1 MRLTGLTAGNAVGEK
16 LPLFVIGQSKKPRC
30 FKHIKH
36 LPCRY
41 IFYKQSI
48 FDTRPQNCLAFLKNR
63 PKKLFSNC
71 LVDGLLTSIVSIF
84 KHSERRHSLLQG
96 HLQYVMHTFEL
107 TSQKVSISLR
117 FPMHKKVFS
126 LYSE

>member
-1 MRLTGLTAGNAVGEK
+1 MTLAPKIV
-16 LPLFVIGQSKKPRC
+16 S
-30 FKHIKH
+30 
-36 LPCRY
+36 
-41 IFYKQSI
+41 
-48 FDTRPQNCLAFLKNR
+48 AFLINR

-107 TSQKVSISLR
+107 TNQKVSISLR
-117 FPMHKKVFS
+117 FPMQKKVFS
-126 LYSE
+126 LLSQWIV